1 MKAREF
7 YWLFVN
13 KSYTKEQ
20 TGVKRWNKIVT
31 MDKESW
37 QSIFISVRTTSKV
50 ITLREFHFKFLHR
63 KRTFQVWI
71 DSRLWMFILWWTQ
84 FSQHFIKNIVQWSNQ
99 TNKTNFNPG
108 QSEILF
114 GVLINQDNTLKRFNY
129 TLLFMQYFIYKCK
142 LKKDTQL
149 LPDFIN
155 KLKLTHCV
163 ET

>member
-1 MKAREF
+1 MNLNPIVKLNLTTMKAREF

-37 QSIFISVRTTSKV
+37 QWIFISVRTTSKV

-71 DSRLWMFILWWTQ
+71 ESRQ
-84 FSQHFIKNIVQWSNQ
+84 
-99 TNKTNFNPG
+99 
-108 QSEILF
+108 
-114 GVLINQDNTLKRFNY
+114 
-129 TLLFMQYFIYKCK
+129 
-142 LKKDTQL
+142 
-149 LPDFIN
+149 
-155 KLKLTHCV
+155 
-163 ET
+163 